1 MATNLMNVF
10 KNVDLQGVGK
20 TAANIVSLAFKPNK
34 KTGAKIARAVLD
46 DGTTLIKTV
55 TASGVVSETIHRLP
69 EITSTVQRNEVIKD
83 LCKQKKSRNHCSN
96 ARYFTIHRFKCFA
109 QEIILLTK

>member
-20 TAANIVSLAFKPNK
+20 TAANIASLAFKTNK
-34 KTGAKIARAVLD
+34 KTVDKIARAVLD
-46 DGTTLIKTV
+46 DGITLIKTV

-83 LCKQKKSRNHCSN
+83 LCKQKINVP
-96 ARYFTIHRFKCFA
+96 
-109 QEIILLTK
+109 LLRIFY

>member
-55 TASGVVSETIHRLP
+55 TASGVVSETIHTPCRNIGNIPCLILYAANRIIKIFRLN
-69 EITSTVQRNEVIKD
+69 SLWKRNI
-83 LCKQKKSRNHCSN
+83 
-96 ARYFTIHRFKCFA
+96 
-109 QEIILLTK
+109 

>member
-20 TAANIVSLAFKPNK
+20 TAANIVSLVFKPNK

-83 LCKQKKSRNHCSN
+83 LCKQKLIKKPLQQCWIFRNPPFQMFC
-96 ARYFTIHRFKCFA
+96 ARNNT
-109 QEIILLTK
+109 LD